1 MRRSYVLAL
10 NILPENQENTRSKE
24 DVPTWY
30 KQFYYD
36 FFS

>member
-1 MRRSYVLAL
+1 MASIEHYFD
-10 NILPENQENTRSKE
+10 ISKE
-24 DVPTWY
+24 DVPTCC